1 MADIREFKG
10 YRAPQNLV
18 AEIAELPYD
27 VLDSEEARVIA
38 DKNPKSFFHVSKPE
52 VDLPRGT
59 DLYSDIVY
67 ETGKK
72 NFSDFASKGYF
83 EEESSAILYLYTLV
97 MNGRSQT
104 GLMACVSIDDY
115 VNNVVKKHEFT
126 REDKEKDRIRHMEA
140 LSAHTGLVFLL
151 YKEGGALRDL
161 FARAMALPSFYDF
174 VASDGVRNIV
184 RKIEDPEMI
193 AGFKKLFKGRDLY
206 IADGHHRAASAIKVG
221 LSRREQDPKKDPSAE
236 YNWFL
241 SVIFP
246 HDQLLIMPYHRVVK
260 DLNGRDSAAFID
272 KIKEEFSV
280 EKTGKTSPDRRNSF
294 GMYLDGS
301 WYALTP
307 KFTISTD
314 PVESLDVSI
323 MQKHI
328 LSPVLGI
335 ENPRTDKRIDFVG
348 GIRGTDE
355 LVRLVDSGKFKVA
368 FSMFPTAIED
378 LMNVS
383 DSGNVMPPKST
394 WFEPKLRSGLVMHRI

>member
-1 MADIREFKG
+1 MAEIREFKG

-18 AEIAELPYD
+18 AKIAELPYD
-27 VLDSEEARVIA
+27 VLNSEEARVFA
-38 DKNPKSFFHVSKPE
+38 DKNPMSFFHVSKPE
-52 VDLPRGT
+52 VDLPKGT

-72 NFSDFASKGYF
+72 NFADFTAKGYF
-83 EEESSAILYLYTLV
+83 EEEKTSILYLYTLV

-104 GLMACVSIDDY
+104 GLMTCVNIDDY
-115 VNNVVKKHEFT
+115 VNDVVKKHEFT
-126 REDKEKDRIRHMEA
+126 REDKEKDRIRHMEC

-151 YKEGGALRDL
+151 YKEDGMLRDL
-161 FARAMALPSFYDF
+161 FAQAEKLPAFYDF
-174 VASDGVRNIV
+174 TAEDGVRNIV
-184 RKIEDPEMI
+184 RKIEDPGMI
-193 AGFKKLFKGRDLY
+193 ESFKKLFKGRELY
-206 IADGHHRAASAIKVG
+206 IADGHHRAASAVKVG
-221 LSRREQDPKKDPSAE
+221 LARRQQDSKKDPSAE

-241 SVIFP
+241 SVVFP
-246 HDQLLIMPYHRVVK
+246 HDQLLILPYHRVVK
-260 DLNGRDSAAFID
+260 DLNGGDSDSFMKKVSEKFNIVKTDSANPV
-272 KIKEEFSV
+272 K
-280 EKTGKTSPDRRNSF
+280 RNSF

-307 KFTISTD
+307 KFTVSSD

-323 MQKHI
+323 MQNYI
-328 LSPVLGI
+328 LSPILGI

-348 GIRGTDE
+348 GIRGTEE
-355 LVRLVDSGKFKVA
+355 LERLVNSGSFKVA

-378 LMNVS
+378 LMRVS

>member
-18 AEIAELPYD
+18 SKIAELPYD

-38 DKNPKSFFHVSKPE
+38 DKNPMSFFHVSKPE
-52 VDLPRGT
+52 VDLPKGT
-59 DLYSDIVY
+59 NLYSDIVY

-72 NFSDFASKGYF
+72 NFADFAGKGYF
-83 EEESSAILYLYTLV
+83 EEESAPILYLYTLV

-104 GLMACVSIDDY
+104 GLMSCVNIDDY

-126 REDKEKDRIRHMEA
+126 REDKEKDRIRHMES

-151 YKEGGALRDL
+151 YREDGSLRDL
-161 FARAMALPSFYDF
+161 FAQAEKLPAFYDF
-174 VASDGVRNIV
+174 VGDDGVRNIV
-184 RKIEDPEMI
+184 RKIEDPGMI
-193 AGFKKLFKGRDLY
+193 ESFKKLFKGRELY
-206 IADGHHRAASAIKVG
+206 IADGHHRAASAVKVG
-221 LSRREQDPKKDPSAE
+221 LARREQDPEKNPSAE

-246 HDQLLIMPYHRVVK
+246 HEQLLILPYNRVVK
-260 DLNGRDSAAFID
+260 DLNGNDSASFMKKIEEKFTVD
-272 KIKEEFSV
+272 KSGKSAPEKRNTFSM
-280 EKTGKTSPDRRNSF
+280 F
-294 GMYLDGS
+294 LDGV
-301 WYALTP
+301 WYTLTP
-307 KFTISTD
+307 KFQISSD

-323 MQKHI
+323 MQNSL
-328 LSPVLGI
+328 LSPILGI

-348 GIRGTDE
+348 GIRGTGE
-355 LVRLVDSGKFKVA
+355 LERLVNSGAFKVA

-378 LMNVS
+378 LMRVS